1 METAAKGEEQ
11 FISDIKTSIEETTL
25 KVSDKVVKSAFTY
38 LVKNGCLEKDKQ
50 DLVKSFCKKDS
61 ICISR

>member
-1 METAAKGEEQ
+1 METTSKNEEQ

-38 LVKNGCLEKDKQ
+38 LVKNGCLNKDKQ
-50 DLVKSFCKKDS
+50 DEAKAFFVKKSLQF
-61 ICISR
+61 